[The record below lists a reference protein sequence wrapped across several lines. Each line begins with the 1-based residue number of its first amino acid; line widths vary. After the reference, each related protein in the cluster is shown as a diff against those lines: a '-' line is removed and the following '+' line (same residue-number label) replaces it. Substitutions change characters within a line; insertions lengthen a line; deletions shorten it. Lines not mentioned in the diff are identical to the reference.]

1 MCWYISKQLIPLK
14 WKDELN
20 HIHHL
25 LDIFSTVFSGGFS
38 PSVPSVVKL
47 SSKSLAAVGAGNS
60 PKTQN
65 KQNWFPVKQEVTVEM
80 NDEDLEHDER
90 L

>member
-25 LDIFSTVFSGGFS
+25 LEIFSTVFSGGFS
-38 PSVPSVVKL
+38 PSVVKL

-65 KQNWFPVKQEVTVEM
+65 KQNWFPVKQEVTVWTM
-80 NDEDLEHDER
+80 TLEDDER